1 MVKNKFDSIIIH
13 YDEIGLKGKNRGHF
27 ERLLINNIKKKTGKL
42 VKSVEREVGQITLT
56 ITKNKDYSKLKD
68 ILSKIPG
75 IAYFSF
81 AKKCSL
87 NFEKLK
93 KEVIDFL
100 KETKFSTFKVDTHR
114 HDKQYKLNSM
124 KINELLGETIINAYN
139 KKVKLKN
146 PELKLKVEISHKAA
160 YISYESIEGVGG
172 LPTNPNQK
180 VVALLSGGFD
190 SPVAAYFIMKRGC
203 QVILIHFQNKN
214 QMTSAVE
221 NKVIELSKQL
231 SKFQT
236 KTLLYI
242 IPFEKLQKEIIKKT
256 KAETRMIIYRRFMLR
271 IASKIAETN
280 KAKFLVVGDS
290 LSQVASQTIEN
301 LNATYQASNKNIFSP
316 LIGLNKREI
325 IDIAKKI
332 GTYDISAQPYPD
344 CCTYFLPKHPILKAD
359 INILKKIESEFDI
372 KSLVEDA
379 VNNKEIKKFE

>member
-1 MVKNKFDSIIIH
+1 MVKNKYDSIIVH

-42 VKSVEREVGQITLT
+42 VKSIKREVGQITLT
-56 ITKNKDYSKLKD
+56 IDGKDYLKLKD
-68 ILSKIPG
+68 VLSKIPG

-81 AKKCSL
+81 AKKASL
-87 NFEKLK
+87 DFKKLK

-100 KETKFSTFKVDTHR
+100 KEEKFSTFKVDTHR
-114 HDKQYKLNSM
+114 HDKQYRLNSM
-124 KINELLGETIINAYN
+124 KINELLGEEIINAYH
-139 KKVKLKN
+139 KKVKLTN
-146 PELKLKVEISHKAA
+146 PDLKLKVEISNKAT

-190 SPVAAYFIMKRGC
+190 SPVAACFMMKRGC
-203 QVILIHFQNKN
+203 QVILVHFQNKN

-221 NKVIELSKQL
+221 NKIIELSKQL

-280 KAKFLVVGDS
+280 KANFLVVGDS

-301 LNATYQASNKNIFSP
+301 LNATYQASNKNIFAP

-325 IDIAKKI
+325 IEIYKKI
-332 GTYDISAQPYPD
+332 ETYNISTQPYSD
-344 CCTYFLPKHPILKAD
+344 CCTYFLPKHPVLKAD
-359 INILKKIESEFDI
+359 ITTLKKIESEFDI

>member
-1 MVKNKFDSIIIH
+1 MIKNKFDSIVIH

-42 VKSVEREVGQITLT
+42 VKSIKREVGQITLT
-56 ITKNKDYSKLKD
+56 IDGENYSKLKD

-81 AKKCSL
+81 AKKASL
-87 NFEKLK
+87 DFKKLK

-100 KETKFSTFKVDTHR
+100 KETTFSTFKVDTHR

-124 KINELLGETIINAYN
+124 KINELLGEAIINAYN
-139 KKVKLKN
+139 KKVKLTN
-146 PELKLKVEISHKAA
+146 PDLILKIEISHKTT

-190 SPVAAYFIMKRGC
+190 SPVASYLMMKRGC
-203 QVILIHFQNKN
+203 QVILVHFQNKN
-214 QMTSAVE
+214 QATSAVE
-221 NKVIELSKQL
+221 NKIIELSKQL

-256 KAETRMIIYRRFMLR
+256 KAETRMVIYRRFMLR
-271 IASKIAETN
+271 IASKIAEAN

-301 LNATYQASNKNIFSP
+301 LNATYHASNKNIFSP

-332 GTYDISAQPYPD
+332 ETYNISAQPYPD
-344 CCTYFLPKHPILKAD
+344 CCTYFLPKHPILKSD
-359 INILKKIESEFDI
+359 INTLKKIESGFDI
-372 KSLVEDA
+372 KTLVENA
-379 VNNKEIKKFE
+379 IKNEEIKKF

>member
-1 MVKNKFDSIIIH
+1 MVKNKYDSIIVH

-42 VKSVEREVGQITLT
+42 VKSIKREVGQITLT
-56 ITKNKDYSKLKD
+56 IDGKDYLKLKD
-68 ILSKIPG
+68 VLSKIPG

-81 AKKCSL
+81 AKKASL
-87 NFEKLK
+87 DFKKLK

-100 KETKFSTFKVDTHR
+100 KEEKFSTFKVDTHR
-114 HDKQYKLNSM
+114 HDKQYRLNSM
-124 KINELLGETIINAYN
+124 KINELLGEEIINAYH
-139 KKVKLKN
+139 KKVKLTN
-146 PELKLKVEISHKAA
+146 PDLKLKVEISNKAT

-190 SPVAAYFIMKRGC
+190 SPVAACFMMKRGC
-203 QVILIHFQNKN
+203 QVILVHFQNKN

-221 NKVIELSKQL
+221 NKIIELSKQL

-280 KAKFLVVGDS
+280 KANFLVVGDS

-301 LNATYQASNKNIFSP
+301 LNATYQASNKNIFAP

-325 IDIAKKI
+325 IEISKKI
-332 GTYDISAQPYPD
+332 ETYNISTQPYSD
-344 CCTYFLPKHPILKAD
+344 CCTYFLPKHPVLKAD
-359 INILKKIESEFDI
+359 ITTLKKIESEFDI